1 MINKR
6 IHAIQAQQGEQ
17 VREIKLAQ
25 GKSLEVRQRLFHHS
39 KKATKLMLSE
49 SELNSLTASTQDKNK
64 CVIL

>member
-6 IHAIQAQQGEQ
+6 
-17 VREIKLAQ
+17 
-25 GKSLEVRQRLFHHS
+25 VRQIHVEEKKTQEQREAESTHKFFHHS

-49 SELNSLTASTQDKNK
+49 SELTELALAVQDKNK